1 MDGYRAYRG
10 TAAETRTDQNE
21 ACDVPFRANRERLCG
36 GHAQTTY
43 QPGVFNMATNN
54 TPGTNERTTS
64 NAGAPSRNPS
74 TPNTAA
80 RGDDDLMS
88 SDCGCGGAPSKDA
101 RPATRQAQTAVGT
114 QATIAE
120 PAKNTGGNGTV
131 DPARK
136 PGARDEAD
144 LGATKASSNEDDV
157 SGIAL
162 AAEEGVDR
170 AGDRRERFAE
180 QQNNGDGSNNR
191 HGR

>member
-1 MDGYRAYRG
+1 
-10 TAAETRTDQNE
+10 
-21 ACDVPFRANRERLCG
+21 
-36 GHAQTTY
+36 
-43 QPGVFNMATNN
+43 MATNN
-54 TPGTNERTTS
+54 KPGTNDRTTS
-64 NAGAPSRNPS
+64 NAGAPSRNPP

-88 SDCGCGGAPSKDA
+88 SDCGCGSAQQKNA

-136 PGARDEAD
+136 PGTRDQAD
-144 LGATKASSNEDDV
+144 LGASKASSNEDDA
-157 SGIAL
+157 SGIAS
-162 AAEEGVDR
+162 AAGEGVDR

-180 QQNNGDGSNNR
+180 KQDGNNGSNGR